1 MDNMGKTTK
10 KEAMQM
16 WEQIA
21 FLVGAED
28 VAPIVA
34 ASICLGREAV
44 DKAIELHRDS
54 VMQYELPD
62 GKGGYYLTLTG
73 FFHAVTYNNIM
84 ADYQ

>member
-1 MDNMGKTTK
+1 METTDKITK

-16 WEQIA
+16 WERIA

-44 DKAIELHRDS
+44 DKAIELHRES

-73 FFHAVTYNNIM
+73 FLHAVTYNNIM
-84 ADYQ
+84 ADYE